1 MSTNQ
6 ALKALG
12 LTKTKHPACHNN
24 TKATIYRGE
33 AALFNDTATTEIYT
47 WLRSLPG
54 CPAGF

>member
-33 AALFNDTATTEIYT
+33 AKVFEGTLAEINT